1 MTNHQPNNPAST
13 SALPA
18 RFGQTGKMRR
28 FVFGDDVFI
37 SYSRRRGAEY
47 ALALA
52 NELTRHKLSC
62 FLDQWG
68 TPPDQDL
75 PAQLRQALKRS
86 SMLVLIGTEWA
97 AASENVRKEVEEFLE
112 TRRTIIPITF
122 VESDVYAKIEDG
134 TLEGE
139 FAGTLQQAS
148 WYPVIQGVAQTVES
162 TAALSTK
169 QPSETVISRIV
180 NAKGFRSRNKRL
192 RMAFWTTLVSIL
204 LLLAAGGVAAKVLRD
219 RVTEANRQRLDA
231 ETKATKA
238 ERDRVDAEHL
248 TRKANEDLE
257 TAQGQLTLA
266 SNQLTDA
273 NKRREEAQSKA
284 AKAERD
290 QQIAEAKSVQAQT
303 QQARAEQMQRRA
315 TSERL
320 ATVAE
325 TDVESYPQRGL
336 ILAAEAVNTFVR
348 AGDEPVPMAEQAL
361 WHALANNVGTP
372 LLGHSAPIVAS
383 VVSPDNRWLA
393 TASNKETLL
402 WKITNETVH
411 SEPIRLMSPVDPN
424 APPEGMSLRFSAD
437 GQWLVESVGRGKAWL
452 WDLRDAELRGGK
464 FFALE
469 NAGDEIQSAGFTG
482 DGRWAVSV
490 GWSSALLWDL
500 NAADSA
506 VKPTT
511 VLPPESQLV
520 ADAESMSMLKR
531 IATLEEATDEASK
544 AERQRLLDQLDAK
557 WSLQSGHFRS
567 VAVSPDFRWLVRSS
581 VDSQP
586 ELFDL
591 TAGGPALRSR
601 SLGKSGVRL
610 TSIRVSPDQRWLAAM
625 DESDRLGNTADEE
638 RDLSVVYLWD
648 LSALA
653 LPAPPMVL
661 SGHQKYIRMIAFSPD
676 SRWLVTGSDDR
687 TAQLWNLNQMDPR
700 ASAFVLAG
708 HPGTVSHVAFSP
720 DGRFLATGC
729 TAGLYGTAIDWSL
742 GDGTNFVK
750 LWKLNPSARPEAV
763 GGHGGSEK
771 WGPNLGPVADRIK
784 ELSFSPDGKWLVAL
798 SSNSNT
804 RPTDGQV
811 VKLWRLIATSG
822 SDFRPGGRWID
833 EYELRGHEGQV
844 STAAFGSGGR
854 WLVTGGK
861 DTSARLLDLANDS
874 GWVTF
879 ANRVSL
885 PPNRLRADE
894 LLRLAQRTAVRNL
907 TVEEWSRTFPTQP
920 YRKFFEGLR

>member
-1 MTNHQPNNPAST
+1 MTNNQPTNSPAST
-13 SALPA
+13 SAPPA

-52 NELTRHKLSC
+52 NELTRHKFSC

-122 VESDVYAKIEDG
+122 VDPDVYAKIEDG

-139 FAGTLQQAS
+139 FAGTLQQAG
-148 WYPVIQGVAQTVES
+148 WYPLIQGVAQTVES

-180 NAKGFRSRNKRL
+180 NAKGFRSRNRRL
-192 RMAFWTTLVSIL
+192 RMAFWTTLVSTL
-204 LLLAAGGVAAKVLRD
+204 LLLGAVGVTAKVLRD
-219 RVTEANRQRLDA
+219 RVAEANRLQADA
-231 ETKATKA
+231 ETRTKKA
-238 ERDRVDAEHL
+238 ESDRVDAEQL

-257 TAQGQLTLA
+257 TAKGQLTLA

-290 QQIAEAKSVQAQT
+290 QQIAVAKTVEAVA
-303 QQARAEQMQRRA
+303 QQASAEKMQRRA

-320 ATVAE
+320 ATLAE
-325 TDVESYPQRGL
+325 KDVESYPQRGL
-336 ILAAEAVNTFVR
+336 VLAAEAVNTFVR

-372 LLGHSAPIVAS
+372 LLGHSAAIVTS

-402 WKITNETVH
+402 WKITNETIRAQ
-411 SEPIRLMSPVDPN
+411 PIRLTSPVEPN
-424 APPEGMSLRFSAD
+424 GPPKGISLRFSAG
-437 GQWLVESVGRGKAWL
+437 GQWLVESVGKGKAWL
-452 WDLRDAELRGGK
+452 WDLRDAEGGGGK
-464 FFALE
+464 LFALE
-469 NAGDEIQSAGFTG
+469 NAGDEIQSAGFTA
-482 DGRWAVSV
+482 DGRWAVTV

-500 NAADSA
+500 NAPAAA
-506 VKPTT
+506 VKPIT
-511 VLPPESQLV
+511 VIEPEPQLV
-520 ADAESMSMLKR
+520 VDAESLAMMEK
-531 IATLEEATDEASK
+531 ITKLEEATDEASK
-544 AERQRLLDQLDAK
+544 AERLKLMDQLDAK
-557 WSLQSGHFRS
+557 LVRQSGHLRS
-567 VAVSPDFRWLVRSS
+567 VAVTPDFRWLVRSS
-581 VDSQP
+581 VDAQP

-591 TAGGPALRSR
+591 TAGAPALRSR
-601 SLGKSGVRL
+601 SLSKSGARL
-610 TSIRVSPDQRWLAAM
+610 TNIRVSPDQRWLVAM
-625 DESDRLGNTADEE
+625 DESNLEGNSPDEALA
-638 RDLSVVYLWD
+638 RSVVYLWD
-648 LSALA
+648 LSAHA
-653 LPAPPMVL
+653 LQAPPLVL
-661 SGHQKYIRMIAFSPD
+661 TGHQKYIRTIAFSPD

-687 TAQLWNLNQMDPR
+687 TARLWNLNQMDPR
-700 ASAFVLAG
+700 ASAFVLG
-708 HPGTVSHVAFSP
+708 GNPGTVTHVTFSP

-729 TAGLYGTAIDWSL
+729 AAGNYGTAIDWSL

-750 LWKLNPSARPEAV
+750 LWKLNPSAKPEAV
-763 GGHGGSEK
+763 GGHNDSEE
-771 WGPNLGPVADRIK
+771 WGPNLGPVADRIN

-798 SSNSNT
+798 SLNLKVI
-804 RPTDGQV
+804 PTDGQI
-811 VKLWRLIATSG
+811 VKLWRLSLTG
-822 SDFRPGGRWID
+822 SDFRPGGGWVD

-844 STAAFGSGGR
+844 STAAFGLDGR

-879 ANRVSL
+879 ANRVTL
-885 PPNRLRADE
+885 PPNTLRADE

-907 TVEEWSRTFPTQP
+907 TVEEWNRTFPTQP
-920 YRKFFEGLR
+920 YRKFFEGIR

>member
-1 MTNHQPNNPAST
+1 MTNNQPSKSPAS
-13 SALPA
+13 AAAPA
-18 RFGQTGKMRR
+18 RFRQTDQMRR

-122 VESDVYAKIEDG
+122 VDSDVYAKIDDG

-148 WYPVIQGVAQTVES
+148 WYPLIQGVAQTVES

-180 NAKGFRSRNKRL
+180 NAKGFRSRNRRL
-192 RMAFWTTLVSIL
+192 RTAFWTTLVSTLFL
-204 LLLAAGGVAAKVLRD
+204 LGAVGVTAKVLRD
-219 RVTEANRQRLDA
+219 RVAEANRLQANA
-231 ETKATKA
+231 EARTEKA
-238 ERDRVDAEHL
+238 ESDRVAAEGL

-257 TAQGQLTLA
+257 TATSQLTVA

-290 QQIAEAKSVQAQT
+290 QKIAVAKTVEAVA
-303 QQARAEQMQRRA
+303 QQATAEKMQRRA

-320 ATVAE
+320 ATLAE
-325 TDVESYPQRGL
+325 KDVESYPQRGL
-336 ILAAEAVNTFVR
+336 VLAAEAVNTFVR
-348 AGDEPVPMAEQAL
+348 AGDEPVPMAEEAL

-372 LLGHSAPIVAS
+372 RLGHSAAIVAS

-402 WKITNETVH
+402 WKITNQTV
-411 SEPIRLMSPVDPN
+411 SSQPIRLTSPVEPN
-424 APPEGMSLRFSAD
+424 RPPKSTSLRFSA
-437 GQWLVESVGRGKAWL
+437 GSQWLVESAGEGKAWL
-452 WDLRDAELRGGK
+452 WDLRDAEAGGGK

-469 NAGDEIQSAGFTG
+469 NPGDEIQSAGFTA
-482 DGRWAVSV
+482 DGRWAVTV
-490 GWSSALLWDL
+490 GSSSALLWDL
-500 NAADSA
+500 NGAAAS
-506 VKPTT
+506 VRPIT
-511 VLPPESQLV
+511 VIEPEAQLV
-520 ADAESMSMLKR
+520 ADAETLAMMEK
-531 IATLEEATDEASK
+531 IAKLEQATDEASK
-544 AERQRLLDQLDAK
+544 AERLKLLDQLDAK
-557 WSLQSGHFRS
+557 WARQSGHWRS
-567 VAVSPDFRWLVRSS
+567 VAVTPDFHWLVRNS
-581 VDSQP
+581 VDAQP

-591 TAGGPALRSR
+591 TAGAPALRSR
-601 SLGKSGVRL
+601 FLSKSGARL
-610 TSIRVSPDQRWLAAM
+610 TNIRVSPDQRWLVAM
-625 DESDRLGNTADEE
+625 DESNLEGNSPGEALA
-638 RDLSVVYLWD
+638 RSVVYLWD
-648 LSALA
+648 LSAHAQQASPL
-653 LPAPPMVL
+653 VL
-661 SGHQKYIRMIAFSPD
+661 TGHQKYIRTIAFSPD

-687 TAQLWNLNQMDPR
+687 TARLWNLTQMDPR
-700 ASAFVLAG
+700 AGAFVLG
-708 HPGTVSHVAFSP
+708 GNPGTVTHVTFSP

-729 TAGLYGTAIDWSL
+729 AAGNYGTAIDWNL
-742 GDGTNFVK
+742 GNGTNYVK
-750 LWKLNPSARPEAV
+750 LWKLNPSAKPEAV
-763 GGHGGSEK
+763 GGHNDSEE
-771 WGPNLGPVADRIK
+771 WGPNLGPVADRIS

-798 SSNSNT
+798 SLNSNVN
-804 RPTDGQV
+804 PTDGQI
-811 VKLWRLIATSG
+811 VKLWRLSLTG
-822 SDFRPGGRWID
+822 SDFRPGGGWVN

-844 STAAFGSGGR
+844 STAAFALDGR

-861 DTSARLLDLANDS
+861 DTTARVLDLANES
-874 GWVTF
+874 GWATF
-879 ANRVSL
+879 ANRVTL
-885 PPNRLRADE
+885 PANTLRADE

-907 TVEEWSRTFPTQP
+907 TVEEWNRTFPTQP
-920 YRKFFEGLR
+920 YRKFFEGIR